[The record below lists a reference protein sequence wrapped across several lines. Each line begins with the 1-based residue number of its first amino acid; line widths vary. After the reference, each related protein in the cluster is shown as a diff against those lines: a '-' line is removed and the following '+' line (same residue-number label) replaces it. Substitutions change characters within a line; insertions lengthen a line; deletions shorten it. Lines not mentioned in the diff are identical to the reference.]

1 MDGKKMSMEMLEIKQ
16 KMESLSDEKL
26 TELYSLANEVSMDT
40 IEELCP
46 ALLRICLEDDSGA
59 LKNQLGMV
67 IFHLQKNERTNT
79 RIGLEKLLH
88 GALKVNPEEVF
99 KLLESSEPD
108 AKELSKRIKKLL

>member
-1 MDGKKMSMEMLEIKQ
+1 MEKMSMEMLEIKQ
-16 KMESLSDEKL
+16 KIENLSDEKL
-26 TELYSLANEVSMDT
+26 TELYSLASEVSMDT

-46 ALLRICLEDDSGA
+46 ALLRICLEAEGNS

-67 IFHLQKNERTNT
+67 IFHLQKNERLNT

-88 GALKVNPEEVF
+88 GALKVDPKEVF

-108 AKELSKRIKKLL
+108 AKELSKRIKQLL

>member
-1 MDGKKMSMEMLEIKQ
+1 MRKNMSIEMLEIKQ
-16 KMESLSDEKL
+16 KMETISDEKL
-26 TELYSLANEVSMDT
+26 AELYALASEISMDT

-46 ALLRICLEDDSGA
+46 ALLNICLEAEGGA

-67 IFHLQKNERTNT
+67 IFHLQKNERLNT

-88 GALKVNPEEVF
+88 GGLKVNPKEVF